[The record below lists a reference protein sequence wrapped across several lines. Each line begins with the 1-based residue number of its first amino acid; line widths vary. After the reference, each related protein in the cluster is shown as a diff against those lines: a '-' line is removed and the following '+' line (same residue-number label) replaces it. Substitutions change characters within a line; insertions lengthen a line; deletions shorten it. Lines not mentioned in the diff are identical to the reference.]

1 MDAIDKKIL
10 MLLQENAKL
19 NSKEIANKI
28 GLSTTP
34 TYERIK
40 RLEKTGFIKK
50 YIAIVDKKL
59 IGKKLEVF
67 CQVSLQQ
74 HSKRFLEVFER
85 EIRKIPQVM
94 ECYHIAGNYDYLLKL
109 IVSDMEEYQQF
120 IMFKL
125 ASIENISNVQ
135 SSFVLTEIK
144 NNLKLELD

>member
-40 RLEKTGFIKK
+40 RLEKNGFIKK

-85 EIRKIPQVM
+85 EIRKISYVM

-120 IMFKL
+120 IMIHL

-144 NNLKLELD
+144 NDLKFELE